1 MLVLALEQEVA
12 LAVGRVGGA
21 GARAGA
27 GAAVGVVSSSSRRK
41 RRRRRRRSSS
51 RDNDGF
57 QRPRSIGRK
66 QNISAILR
74 VELYGVCQFMCQSQG
89 TVMRK
94 LV

>member
-21 GARAGA
+21 GAGAGA
-27 GAAVGVVSSSSRRK
+27 GAAVGVVSSSSRSK
-41 RRRRRRRSSS
+41 RRRRRSSS

-74 VELYGVCQFMCQSQG
+74 VELNGVCQFMCQSQG
-89 TVMRK
+89 TVMWK